1 MATGSNLSQRSNT
14 EAEITPQLIRGKSRR
29 SERCGGESPKLG
41 PVHIARRGT
50 RCIIQSPLRFFIHFS
65 PLVFPPLCPRSR
77 GREWTV
83 CLSVCTIF
91 PAERYRPW
99 YRPTPSTLLAHHVT
113 SQIVLAR
120 SALAAFSPIIALEK
134 YKFAK
139 HRRTCSTE
147 TVMFAVKSRL
157 TDRRESSPSE

>member
-77 GREWTV
+77 GREWTD
-83 CLSVCTIF
+83 CLSVCLYDLPRRAIS
-91 PAERYRPW
+91 PVV
-99 YRPTPSTLLAHHVT
+99 STHPVH
-113 SQIVLAR
+113 IVGPPCHFANCISPLCAR
-120 SALAAFSPIIALEK
+120 RV
-134 YKFAK
+134 FANYCAGK
-139 HRRTCSTE
+139 I
-147 TVMFAVKSRL
+147 
-157 TDRRESSPSE
+157 